1 MTLYTFTNISR
12 NNSRL
17 QISVLKNK
25 NRTEECTFFFFY
37 GEQVLLLQ
45 KLNNINL
52 PFKI

>member
-25 NRTEECTFFFFY
+25 NRTEECTFFLWRT
-37 GEQVLLLQ
+37 GVITP
-45 KLNNINL
+45 KT
-52 PFKI
+52 